1 MRLGKAFA
9 LFFFLF
15 LAGIAAYLSP
25 IAPILSRWGAW
36 PKMPSQPVNYLIAG
50 VTPKYL
56 GYHRAAPEDYSG
68 LTDTLFIVRLEP
80 TSQTIRLLSVPR
92 DTRVNVSGYG
102 WGKINGANVHGG
114 PQVLVSTLESLTGL
128 KLEGYAYLSL
138 EALRD
143 VTDALGGVQVNVP
156 FAMKYQDTAA
166 KLSID
171 LEPGLQTLNGVQLE
185 GFTRFR
191 HDGMGDIGRVA
202 RQQDM
207 LRAVSAKLHTPQGI
221 VNLPKAASALEKNV
235 RTDLERDDVAALLG
249 MMLNQSKLETY
260 TVPGD
265 FAYFGGR
272 SYWEADQ
279 NALQTLLKEK
289 F

>member
-1 MRLGKAFA
+1 MRLGKALT

-15 LAGIAAYLSP
+15 LAGMAAYLSP

-36 PKMPSQPVNYLIAG
+36 PKMPAQPVNYIIAG
-50 VTPKYL
+50 VAPKYL

-68 LTDTLFIVRLEP
+68 LTDTLLIARLEP
-80 TSQTIRLLSVPR
+80 STKTIRLLSIPR

-102 WGKINGANVHGG
+102 WGKVNGANVHGG
-114 PQVLVSTLESLTGL
+114 PQALVSTLESLTGL
-128 KLEGYAYLSL
+128 KIKGYAYLSL

-143 VTDALGGVQVNVP
+143 VTDALGGVRVNVP

-166 KLSID
+166 KLNID
-171 LEPGLQTLNGVQLE
+171 LKPGLQTLSGVQLE

-207 LRAVSAKLHTPQGI
+207 LRAVSAKLRSPQG
-221 VNLPKAASALEKNV
+221 VLNFPKAASALEKNV
-235 RTDLERDDVAALLG
+235 KTDLERDDVASLLG
-249 MMLNQSKLETY
+249 MMLAQSALETY

-272 SYWEADQ
+272 SYWEPDRG
-279 NALQTLLKEK
+279 ALETLLREK